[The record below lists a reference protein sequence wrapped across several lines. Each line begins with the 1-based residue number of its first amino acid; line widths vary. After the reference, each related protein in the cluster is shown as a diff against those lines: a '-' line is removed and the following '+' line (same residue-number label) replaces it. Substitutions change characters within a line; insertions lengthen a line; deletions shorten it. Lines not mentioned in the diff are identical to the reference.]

1 MDFTVKHFSELSNL
15 ELYEILKTRQEV
27 FVVEQNCPYM
37 DIDDADK
44 DALHVFS
51 WNDSGRINA
60 CLRVFYK
67 DVPEGIVQ
75 IGRVVTLDRGIG
87 LGGQILHKGIEVAL
101 ERFNAK
107 ILYLEAQQYAT
118 GFYEREGFKVV
129 SEPFLEDGIPH
140 VKMERIV

>member
-1 MDFTVKHFSELSNL
+1 MFYTKCFSELSVL
-15 ELYEILKTRQEV
+15 ELYEALRTRQEV

-37 DIDDADK
+37 DIDTADK

-60 CLRVFYK
+60 YLRVFYK
-67 DVPEGIVQ
+67 DEASGIVQ
-75 IGRVVTLDRGIG
+75 IGRVVTLDRGVG
-87 LGGQILHKGIEVAL
+87 LGGLILHKGVEIAL
-101 ERFNAK
+101 EQFNAK
-107 ILYLEAQQYAT
+107 KIYLEAQQYAI

-140 VKMERIV
+140 VKMERIT